1 MNAHDD
7 DRLRTLFDDAVSDV
21 EPRGGL
27 DRIRD
32 RTGSRTRRP
41 WVWGAGGAVL
51 ATAATVAAVAMLAS
65 GPGTTDA
72 GPGPAPA
79 TQPSEPSEPAQTS
92 ATEPPGGT
100 PVTVS
105 VYYAGE
111 TSRGTLLFKETHQV
125 ALDNPALAA
134 ARLAVVGAASD
145 PDYRTLWPQGT
156 NVTAV
161 SFDGNGHGDQGTAT
175 VALSGDGLTAKP
187 TGTGDGLLALQQLA
201 YTVQDALGARAPL
214 QFTVDGTHADTV
226 LGQPVSQ
233 GVETQSAD
241 SVQSPVQIDTPADGA
256 TVDRTFTVSGRA
268 AAFEANVQWE
278 LMQGDTVAEKRF
290 TTAAECC
297 TLSPFSFEV
306 TAPGP
311 GDYTL
316 VVHDED
322 VSGGEGSGPVKD
334 TKRITVR

>member
-27 DRIRD
+27 DRIQA
-32 RTGSRTRRP
+32 RTATRTRRP

-51 ATAATVAAVAMLAS
+51 ATAATVAAVAMLTS

-79 TQPSEPSEPAQTS
+79 TQPSKPAQTS

-105 VYYAGE
+105 VYYAGD
-111 TSRGTLLFKETHQV
+111 TTRGTRLFKETHQV
-125 ALDNPALAA
+125 AMDNPALAA
-134 ARLAVVGAASD
+134 ARLAVEGAASD

-156 NVTAV
+156 QVTAV
-161 SFDGNGHGDQGTAT
+161 SFDGIGDQGTAT
-175 VALSGDGLTAKP
+175 VALAGEGLTAKP
-187 TGTGDGLLALQQLA
+187 AGTGHGSLALQQLA
-201 YTVQDALGARAPL
+201 YTVQDALGVRARL
-214 QFTVDGTHADTV
+214 ELSVDGTPADTV

-241 SVQSPVQIDTPADGA
+241 DVQSPVQIDSPADGA
-256 TVDRTFTVSGRA
+256 TVDRTFTVTGRA

-278 LMQGDTVAEKRF
+278 LMKGDTAVEQGF

-322 VSGGEGSGPVKD
+322 ASGGEGSGPVKD
-334 TKRITVR
+334 TKRVTVR

>member
-27 DRIRD
+27 DRIQA
-32 RTGSRTRRP
+32 RTATRTRRP

-51 ATAATVAAVAMLAS
+51 ATAATVAAVAMLTS

-79 TQPSEPSEPAQTS
+79 SQPSHPQQTS

-105 VYYAGE
+105 VYYAGD
-111 TSRGTLLFKETHQV
+111 TTRGTRLFKETHQV
-125 ALDNPALAA
+125 AMDNPALAA
-134 ARLAVVGAASD
+134 ARLAVEGAASD

-156 NVTAV
+156 QVTAV
-161 SFDGNGHGDQGTAT
+161 SFDGIGDQGTAT
-175 VALSGDGLTAKP
+175 VALAGEGLTAKP
-187 TGTGDGLLALQQLA
+187 AGTGHGSLALQQLA
-201 YTVQDALGARAPL
+201 YTVQDALGVRARL
-214 QFTVDGTHADTV
+214 ELSVDGTPADTV

-241 SVQSPVQIDTPADGA
+241 DVQSPVQIDSPADGA
-256 TVDRTFTVSGRA
+256 TVDRTFTVTGRA

-278 LMQGDTVAEKRF
+278 LMQGDTAVEQGF
-290 TTAAECC
+290 PTAAECC
-297 TLSPFSFEV
+297 TLSPFSFAV

-322 VSGGEGSGPVKD
+322 ASGGEGSGPVKD
-334 TKRITVR
+334 TKRVTVR

>member
-27 DRIRD
+27 DRIQA
-32 RTGSRTRRP
+32 RTATRTRRP

-51 ATAATVAAVAMLAS
+51 ATAATVAAVAMLTS

-79 TQPSEPSEPAQTS
+79 TQPSKPAQTS

-105 VYYAGE
+105 VYFAGD
-111 TSRGTLLFKETHQV
+111 TTRGTRLFKETHQV
-125 ALDNPALAA
+125 AMDNPALAA
-134 ARLAVVGAASD
+134 ARLAVEGAASD

-156 NVTAV
+156 KVTAV
-161 SFDGNGHGDQGTAT
+161 SFDGIGDQGT
-175 VALSGDGLTAKP
+175 GDRRAVRGRP
-187 TGTGDGLLALQQLA
+187 DGEAGRDQRPGSLALQQLA
-201 YTVQDALGARAPL
+201 YTVQDALGARARL
-214 QFTVDGTHADTV
+214 KLTVDGTHADTV

-233 GVETQSAD
+233 GVATQSAD
-241 SVQSPVQIDTPADGA
+241 DVQSPVQIDSPADGA

-278 LMQGDTVAEKRF
+278 LMQGDTAVEKGF

-322 VSGGEGSGPVKD
+322 ASGGEGSGPVKD
-334 TKRITVR
+334 TKRVTVR

>member
-27 DRIRD
+27 DRIQD
-32 RTGSRTRRP
+32 RTASRTRRP

-51 ATAATVAAVAMLAS
+51 TTAATVAAVAMLTS

-72 GPGPAPA
+72 RPGPAPA
-79 TQPSEPSEPAQTS
+79 TQPSKPAQTS

-111 TSRGTLLFKETHQV
+111 TSRGTVLFRETHQV

-134 ARLAVVGAASD
+134 ARLAVEGAASD
-145 PDYRTLWPQGT
+145 PDYRALWPQGT
-156 NVTAV
+156 RVTGV
-161 SFDGNGHGDQGTAT
+161 GFDGAGDQGTAT
-175 VALSGDGLTAKP
+175 VGLSGDGLTAKP
-187 TGTGDGLLALQQLA
+187 AGTGDGSLALQQLA
-201 YTVQDALGARAPL
+201 YTVQDALGVRARL
-214 QFTVDGTHADTV
+214 VLTVDGTHADTV

-233 GVETQSAD
+233 GVETESAD

-278 LMQGDTVAEKRF
+278 LMKGDTAVEKGF

-311 GDYTL
+311 GEYTL

-322 VSGGEGSGPVKD
+322 ASNGEGSGPVKD
-334 TKRITVR
+334 TKRVTVR

>member
-27 DRIRD
+27 DRIQA
-32 RTGSRTRRP
+32 RTANRSRRP

-51 ATAATVAAVAMLAS
+51 ATAATVAAVAMLTS

-79 TQPSEPSEPAQTS
+79 SQPSHPQPTS
-92 ATEPPGGT
+92 ATEPSGGT
-100 PVTVS
+100 PVIVS
-105 VYYAGE
+105 VYYAGK
-111 TSRGTLLFKETHQV
+111 TSRGTRLFKETHQV
-125 ALDNPALAA
+125 AMDEPALAA
-134 ARLAVVGAASD
+134 AQLAVEGAADD
-145 PDYRTLWPQGT
+145 PDYHSLWPHGT
-156 NVTAV
+156 RVTAV
-161 SFDGNGHGDQGTAT
+161 RLDGNGEQGTAT
-175 VALSGDGLTAKP
+175 VALSGDGLTADP
-187 TGTGDGLLALQQLA
+187 SGSGQGSLAVQQLA
-201 YTVQDALGARAPL
+201 YTVQDALGAQVRL
-214 QFTVDGTHADTV
+214 RFTVNGTPAGTV
-226 LGQPVSQ
+226 LGQPVQQ
-233 GVETQSAD
+233 GVQTDSPD
-241 SVQSPVQIDTPADGA
+241 SVQSPVQIDMPADGA
-256 TVDRTFTVSGRA
+256 SVDRTFTVSGRA

-278 LMQGDTVAEKRF
+278 LVQGGSVVEKGF

-297 TLSPFSFEV
+297 TLSPFSFKV
-306 TAPGP
+306 TAPGT

-334 TKRITVR
+334 TKQVVVR

>member
-1 MNAHDD
+1 
-7 DRLRTLFDDAVSDV
+7 
-21 EPRGGL
+21 
-27 DRIRD
+27 
-32 RTGSRTRRP
+32 
-41 WVWGAGGAVL
+41 
-51 ATAATVAAVAMLAS
+51 MLTS

-79 TQPSEPSEPAQTS
+79 TQPSHPQQTS

-105 VYYAGE
+105 VYFSGE
-111 TSRGTLLFKETHQV
+111 TSRGPLLFKETHQV
-125 ALDNPALAA
+125 AMDNPALAA
-134 ARLAVVGAASD
+134 ARLAVEGAATD

-156 NVTAV
+156 KVTAV
-161 SFDGNGHGDQGTAT
+161 RFDGTGDQGTAT

-187 TGTGDGLLALQQLA
+187 SANGKGSLVIQQLA
-201 YTVQDALGARAPL
+201 YTVQDALGVRARVE
-214 QFTVDGTHADTV
+214 FTVNGTHADTV
-226 LGQPVSQ
+226 LGQPVYQ
-233 GVETQSAD
+233 GVSTEPAD

-278 LMQGDTVAEKRF
+278 LMQGDKAVEKGF

-322 VSGGEGSGPVKD
+322 ASGGEGSGPVKD
-334 TKRITVR
+334 TKRVTVR

>member
-1 MNAHDD
+1 MKAHDD
-7 DRLRTLFDDAVSDV
+7 DGLRTLFDDAVSDV

-32 RTGSRTRRP
+32 RTASRSRRP

-65 GPGTTDA
+65 GPGTTEA

-79 TQPSEPSEPAQTS
+79 TQPSEPAQTS

-111 TSRGTLLFKETHQV
+111 TSRGPLLFKETHQV

-134 ARLAVVGAASD
+134 ARLAVEGPASD

-161 SFDGNGHGDQGTAT
+161 SFDGNGDQGTAT

-187 TGTGDGLLALQQLA
+187 SAGGQGSLVIQQLA
-201 YTVQDALGARAPL
+201 YTVQDALGARVRL
-214 QFTVDGTHADTV
+214 KFTVNGTHADTV
-226 LGQPVSQ
+226 LGQPVYQ
-233 GVETQSAD
+233 GVSTDSAD

-268 AAFEANVQWE
+268 AAFEANVQWA
-278 LMQGDTVAEKRF
+278 LMQGDTVAEKGF

-311 GDYTL
+311 GAYTL

>member
-27 DRIRD
+27 DRIQA
-32 RTGSRTRRP
+32 RTATRTRRP

-51 ATAATVAAVAMLAS
+51 ATAATVAAVAMLTS

-79 TQPSEPSEPAQTS
+79 TQPSKPAQTS

-105 VYYAGE
+105 VYYAGD
-111 TSRGTLLFKETHQV
+111 TTRGTRLFKETHQV
-125 ALDNPALAA
+125 AMDNPALAA
-134 ARLAVVGAASD
+134 ARLAVEGAASD

-156 NVTAV
+156 QVTAV
-161 SFDGNGHGDQGTAT
+161 SFDGIGDQGTAT
-175 VALSGDGLTAKP
+175 VALAGDGLTAKP
-187 TGTGDGLLALQQLA
+187 AGTGDGALALQQLA
-201 YTVQDALGARAPL
+201 YTVQDALGARARL
-214 QFTVDGTHADTV
+214 ELSVDGTHADTV

-241 SVQSPVQIDTPADGA
+241 DVQSPVQIDSPADGA

-278 LMQGDTVAEKRF
+278 LMQGDTAVEQGF

-322 VSGGEGSGPVKD
+322 ASGGEGSGPVKD
-334 TKRITVR
+334 TKRVTVR

>member
-7 DRLRTLFDDAVSDV
+7 DRLHSLFDDAVSDV

-27 DRIRD
+27 DRIQD
-32 RTGSRTRRP
+32 RTAGRARRP

-51 ATAATVAAVAMLAS
+51 ATAATVAAVAMLTS

-79 TQPSEPSEPAQTS
+79 SQPTHPEQTS

-105 VYYAGE
+105 VYYAGD
-111 TSRGTLLFKETHQV
+111 TTRGVRLFKETHQV
-125 ALDNPALAA
+125 AMDNPALAA
-134 ARLAVVGAASD
+134 ARLSVEGAASD
-145 PDYRTLWPQGT
+145 PDYHSLWPQGT
-156 NVTAV
+156 EVTAV
-161 SFDGNGHGDQGTAT
+161 SFDGTGDQGTAT
-175 VALSGDGLTAKP
+175 VALSGKGLTAKP
-187 TGTGDGLLALQQLA
+187 SGSSPGSLLLQQLV
-201 YTVQDALGARAPL
+201 YTVQDALGARARVE
-214 QFTVDGTHADTV
+214 FSVDGTHADTL

-233 GVETQSAD
+233 GVAAQAAD
-241 SVQSPVQIDTPADGA
+241 DVQSPVQIDSPADGA

-278 LMQGDTVAEKRF
+278 LMQGDTVAEKGF

-297 TLSPFSFEV
+297 TLSPFTFEV

-322 VSGGEGSGPVKD
+322 ASGGEGSGPVKD
-334 TKRITVR
+334 TKQVTVR